1 MVDAPSKNPE
11 DFSQGKWSID
21 PSYAVSLSLC
31 LSLSS
36 RHPLCSYSSRIVG
49 STLGARDIP
58 SVAIDDRSRA
68 IMQLID
74 KRGKGRKKKKIE
86 DPGENDREERPWSFM
101 NYSYSFETV
110 EERGVE
116 ECIIVSSV

>member
-1 MVDAPSKNPE
+1 ML
-11 DFSQGKWSID
+11 
-21 PSYAVSLSLC
+21 SLSRSVS

-86 DPGENDREERPWSFM
+86 DPGENDREERLWPFM

>member
-1 MVDAPSKNPE
+1 ML
-11 DFSQGKWSID
+11 
-21 PSYAVSLSLC
+21 SLSRSVS

-49 STLGARDIP
+49 STLSARDIP

-74 KRGKGRKKKKIE
+74 KRGKGRKKKKKKIE
-86 DPGENDREERPWSFM
+86 DPGENDREERPWPFM